1 MRMRGLKVMI
11 TVYPNLRLR
20 LQLMRM
26 RGLKEQV
33 PEYNEDTLQLQL
45 MRMRGLKAVAVA
57 QLPGRGGCNSCVCL
71 SCDHEKRRLF
81 IGKRLKHSK

>member
-1 MRMRGLKVMI
+1 
-11 TVYPNLRLR
+11 
-20 LQLMRM
+20 MRM
-26 RGLKEQV
+26 RGLKERV
-33 PEYNEDTLQLQL
+33 VLLTGNDLAVATHAYAWLEGLPREIGDSAIGLQL